1 MAFKKQP
8 GQPGG
13 HAGQCQPGLAA
24 AEQQRAGP
32 QCHDQR
38 DQHADV
44 DQVLE
49 PGVSQAFQPDAVLE
63 RKAAQLRRM
72 SALTGNSQSSMISEL
87 LAQSSP
93 VFDRLIAVLEAAEVA
108 KTAAREDAAEKLK
121 AAQSKIENQLGLM
134 LDWMDDSSRP
144 LLEHAEKVKRR
155 TRRQAQEQPGTGDRA
170 TGGACAPTPLSNRGV
185 RSDPK
190 PLKTPLKTT
199 TSARSLQKSEQAKKP
214 AQKRAKKGAA

>member
-1 MAFKKQP
+1 MLAVHRK
-8 GQPGG
+8 
-13 HAGQCQPGLAA
+13 CGLRCTMPAINP
-24 AEQQRAGP
+24 RITIT
-32 QCHDQR
+32 
-38 DQHADV
+38 
-44 DQVLE
+44 LE
-49 PGVSQAFQPDAVLE
+49 PST
-63 RKAAQLRRM
+63 AAQLRRM

-170 TGGACAPTPLSNRGV
+170 TGGACAPTTLSNRGV
-185 RSDPK
+185 R
-190 PLKTPLKTT
+190 
-199 TSARSLQKSEQAKKP
+199 
-214 AQKRAKKGAA
+214 